1 MNPIKILI
9 VEDEQLV
16 ADDLRETLEHLGYN
30 VPALV
35 ASGEEAISIAETL
48 QPDLVLMDI
57 RLEGEMDGIEA
68 SLEIQSRFNLPV
80 VYLTAN
86 ADRATLE
93 RAKIS
98 QPNDSLIVSPLFAD
112 LKLTAAQVLHT

>member
-1 MNPIKILI
+1 MNPIQILI

-16 ADDLRETLEHLGYN
+16 ADDLRETLEYLGYG

-35 ASGEEAISIAETL
+35 ASGEEAILMAGIL
-48 QPDLVLMDI
+48 RPDLVLMDI
-57 RLEGEMDGIEA
+57 RLEGKIDGIEA
-68 SLEIQSRFNLPV
+68 SFAIQSRFGLPV

-93 RAKIS
+93 RAKAS
-98 QPNDSLIVSPLFAD
+98 HPLVIF
-112 LKLTAAQVLHT
+112 